1 MDCEAADRSTLVCC
15 FLPLE
20 EEMMNANATV
30 TESSQYLTSP
40 QTASAGTIARSAAQ
54 ISSWAL
60 SSATSVGAGCLDRTY
75 PA

>member
-1 MDCEAADRSTLVCC
+1 MPATGLLLFTRLQ
-15 FLPLE
+15 

-30 TESSQYLTSP
+30 TENSQYLTSP
-40 QTASAGTIARSAAQ
+40 QRRRQARVARSVVQ

-60 SSATSVGAGCLDRTY
+60 SSATSVDGGCLDRTC